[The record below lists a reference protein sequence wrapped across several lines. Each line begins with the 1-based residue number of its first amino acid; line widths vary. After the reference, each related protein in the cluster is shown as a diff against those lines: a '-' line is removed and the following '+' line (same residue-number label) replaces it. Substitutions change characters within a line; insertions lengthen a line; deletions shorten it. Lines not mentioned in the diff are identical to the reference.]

1 MCIRDRSKR
10 NSQSGDEGDY
20 SLGSEKFLHIHD
32 HDSGSGKRGKNNHGN
47 KPFIEDADPDLER
60 HIREFEGWIRINEF
74 GRRSIR
80 KIDVLTMFGDT
91 FPPAS
96 TRRSVFDNHWRRA
109 VTNDRLPQE
118 AVAVLAELQEDLKS
132 YIWET
137 PMMKKIRMDK
147 EWKELA
153 QGGLT
158 HARFRAAFENKL
170 LDLKEAGLDL
180 PTKENLFLGYLT
192 RLNDELATN
201 CLAKEYR
208 IDGED
213 QPPRKAATW
222 EELAKSCAIY
232 LSERANI
239 RTTTRAR
246 GDQLNAIDERG
257 AIVPT
262 TKYGKATPPAKGAK
276 VGSSCTYCHGTDHTK
291 VVCPQVA
298 ADERGQNHIRAHPC
312 SRPGCGSMT
321 HEERHHN
328 MAVTDYGKREADK
341 ARTKAPPAREKTS
354 PTVPP
359 GKGGPEK
366 LPKGGKAGK
375 GKGKSEGPKSP
386 PKGGKAGATAEGLAD
401 ARKPCPYGAKCRSAI
416 NEGTCP
422 NKHPYAELSLIHI

>member
-1 MCIRDRSKR
+1 MDDHSRADGRVTPPPRSKPSPGTDESSPGR
-10 NSQSGDEGDY
+10 SRTPLRASPVGTDQSGQQQEFIHAMREMKQGFTDAVGAIAGEFRDAIPKSKRGAASGDEGEY

-262 TKYGKATPPAKGAK
+262 
-276 VGSSCTYCHGTDHTK
+276 
-291 VVCPQVA
+291 
-298 ADERGQNHIRAHPC
+298 
-312 SRPGCGSMT
+312 
-321 HEERHHN
+321 
-328 MAVTDYGKREADK
+328 
-341 ARTKAPPAREKTS
+341 
-354 PTVPP
+354 
-359 GKGGPEK
+359 
-366 LPKGGKAGK
+366 
-375 GKGKSEGPKSP
+375 
-386 PKGGKAGATAEGLAD
+386 
-401 ARKPCPYGAKCRSAI
+401 
-416 NEGTCP
+416 
-422 NKHPYAELSLIHI
+422 LSLIHI